1 MPILISSLSDFMIAR
16 DAMKT
21 YPFSLLTI
29 VLVLISVT
37 ETRAQET
44 AEISPEQLEFFENR
58 IRPVLVRECYECHSA
73 ESGKTRGG
81 LRLDTRDALL
91 LGGESGPSIVP
102 GHPED
107 SPFWDAITYNG
118 WEMPPR
124 GQLPDDVLADFK
136 RWIEM
141 GLPDPRIRES
151 ITVEST
157 IDLEAGRDH
166 WAFQKPLDQT
176 PPDVQDSDWAKS
188 TIDRYVLAKLEDN
201 GLEPAADAD
210 AATLLRRLSFDLIGL
225 PPSPDEVQSFLR
237 ATAKDRDAAIEA
249 KVDELLDSPR
259 FGERWGRHWM
269 DVARYAE
276 SCGNSTNNTYPH
288 AWRYR
293 DYVIDSFNDDTPYDR
308 FIAEQVAGDLLPVKT
323 DEQWQENL
331 IATGFLAIGTKNLVE
346 RNPRQVQAD
355 IIDEQI
361 DTVTKAFLGLT
372 VACARC
378 HDHKLDPIPTT
389 DYYAMAGIF
398 QSTNTYYGTAEG
410 ITNRNAS
417 DLLQLPIEDK
427 VPAGRKYSLDEIEDL
442 NERMRDV
449 RSQMAEAVRDRDNPS
464 QQQTVIRLR
473 AQIALIQGVL
483 SEIEDDGTPRTLAM
497 GVQESDSCQDAAVLV
512 RGDVETPAQRVPRG
526 FVQVLPHSSDF
537 SIPSD
542 SSGRMELAQWLTSP
556 ENPLT
561 ARVMVNRIWLHLFGE
576 GIVSTPNNWGL
587 TGQAPSHPELL
598 DHLAMEFAKDWSVK
612 SMIRDIVLSRTYQ
625 MSSRMDEANYEVDP
639 DNRMLWRTSPRQLD
653 AESMRDAILAIGGG
667 LNLER
672 PIGSPI
678 ARYGNNRI
686 GRTLD
691 ASLLDGLSD
700 RRSVYLPIVR
710 DAVPRSLALFDFA
723 DPSLSNAKRDVSNV
737 PTQAL
742 YLMNDEF
749 VLQNAEALG
758 RRLLDE
764 YKNTRDGV
772 AAAFLATYG
781 RPATDS
787 EIRSCVDFFQD
798 FVGPARR
805 RSSRFLQTQEL
816 AMTAFCQ
823 ALIASAEFR
832 CLN

>member
-1 MPILISSLSDFMIAR
+1 MLARVAMKPFVIPLLVTSLS
-16 DAMKT
+16 
-21 YPFSLLTI
+21 
-29 VLVLISVT
+29 VLST
-37 ETRAQET
+37 FESQGQET
-44 AEISPEQLEFFENR
+44 AGISPEQLEFFENR

-81 LRLDTRDALL
+81 LRLDTRDGLM
-91 LGGESGPSIVP
+91 LGGESGPSVVP

-107 SPFWDAITYNG
+107 SPFWDAVTYNG

-124 GQLPDDVLADFK
+124 GRLPDDVLADFK

-141 GLPDPRIRES
+141 GLRDPRVRES
-151 ITVEST
+151 ITVESKV
-157 IDLEAGRDH
+157 DLESGREH
-166 WAFQKPLDQT
+166 WAFQKPREQELPEVQHT
-176 PPDVQDSDWAKS
+176 QWPKSDVDVH
-188 TIDRYVLAKLEDN
+188 VLAKLEGK
-201 GLEPAADAD
+201 GLQPALDAD
-210 AATLLRRLSFDLIGL
+210 AATLLRRLSFDLTGL
-225 PPSPDEVQSFLR
+225 PPTPDEVQSFLR
-237 ATAKDRDAAIEA
+237 ATARDRDAAIES

-293 DYVIDSFNDDTPYDR
+293 DYVIDSFNADTPYDR

-323 DEQWQENL
+323 DEQWQRNL

-355 IIDEQI
+355 IVDEQI

-398 QSTNTYYGTAEG
+398 QSTDTYYGTAEG

-417 DLLQLPIEDK
+417 DLLQLPIADD
-427 VPAGRKYSLDEIEDL
+427 VAAGRVYSTDEIEDL
-442 NERMRDV
+442 NERMRDL
-449 RSQMAEAVRDRDNPS
+449 RSQMAEAVRDRENPS

-473 AQIALIQGVL
+473 AQVALIQGVL
-483 SEIEDDGTPRTLAM
+483 SEIDDDGTPRTLAM

-512 RGDVETPAQRVPRG
+512 RGEVETPAQRVPRG
-526 FVQVLPHSSDF
+526 FVQVLPHSADF
-537 SIPSD
+537 SIPAD
-542 SSGRMELAQWLTSP
+542 SSGRIELVQWMTST

-576 GIVSTPNNWGL
+576 GLVSTPNNWGM

-598 DHLAMEFAKDWSVK
+598 DHLAIEFARDWSVK
-612 SMIRDIVLSRTYQ
+612 SMIRTLVLSRTYQ
-625 MSSRMDEANYEVDP
+625 MSSRMNETNYEVDP
-639 DNRMLWRTSPRQLD
+639 DNRLLWRASPRQLD
-653 AESMRDAILAIGGG
+653 AESMRDAVLAIGGG

-672 PIGSPI
+672 PVGSPI

-691 ASLLDGLSD
+691 ASLLDGLND

-749 VLQNAEALG
+749 VLQNAEGLG
-758 RRLLDE
+758 RRLLKE
-764 YKNTRDGV
+764 HKNVRDSV
-772 AAAFLATYG
+772 SAAFLATYG

-787 EIRSCVDFFQD
+787 EIRSCVNFFQE
-798 FVGPARR
+798 FMGPAR
-805 RSSRFLQTQEL
+805 SKSNRFVQTQQL

>member
-1 MPILISSLSDFMIAR
+1 MIAR

-21 YPFSLLTI
+21 FAFSILALSLGLLAA
-29 VLVLISVT
+29 S
-37 ETRAQET
+37 ETPAQDSSKIT
-44 AEISPEQLEFFENR
+44 PEQLEFFENR

-141 GLPDPRIRES
+141 GLPDPRVRES
-151 ITVEST
+151 ITVET
-157 IDLEAGRDH
+157 EIDLESGRDH
-166 WAFQKPLDQT
+166 WAFHKPQPQGL
-176 PPDVQDSDWAKS
+176 PEVQRAAWAKS
-188 TIDRYVLAKLEDN
+188 DVDRFVLAKLEDN
-201 GLEPAADAD
+201 GLEPAEDAD
-210 AATLLRRLSFDLIGL
+210 AATLLRRLSFDLVGL
-225 PPSPDEVQSFLR
+225 PPTGAEVESFLR
-237 ATAKDRDAAIEA
+237 ATARDREAAIES
-249 KVDELLDSPR
+249 KVDELLNSPR
-259 FGERWGRHWM
+259 FGERWGRHWL

-308 FIAEQVAGDLLPVKT
+308 FIAEQIAGDLLPVKT

-346 RNPRQVQAD
+346 RNPRQVRAD

-361 DTVTKAFLGLT
+361 DTVSKAFLGLT

-378 HDHKLDPIPTT
+378 HDHKLDPIPTI
-389 DYYAMAGIF
+389 DYYAIAGIF
-398 QSTNTYYGTAEG
+398 QSTNTYYGTSEG

-417 DLLQLPIEDK
+417 DLLKLPIADK
-427 VPAGRKYSLDEIEDL
+427 VPAGRKYSPDEIEEL
-442 NERMRDV
+442 QERMSDL
-449 RSQMAEAVRDRDNPS
+449 RSEMMEVARDREDPS
-464 QQQTVIRLR
+464 QQQNAIRLR
-473 AQIALIQGVL
+473 AQIALIQGIL

-497 GVQESDSCQDAAVLV
+497 GVQEAEQFEDAFVYV

-526 FVQVLPHSSDF
+526 FIQILPHSAEI

-542 SSGRMELAQWLTSP
+542 SSGRLELAQWLTSP

-576 GIVSTPNNWGL
+576 GIVATPNNWGL
-587 TGQAPSHPELL
+587 TGQVPSHPELL
-598 DHLAMEFAKDWSVK
+598 DHLAIEFSKDWSVK
-612 SMIRDIVLSRTYQ
+612 SMIRELVLSRTYQ
-625 MSSRMDEANYEVDP
+625 MSSRMNDTHYEVDP
-639 DNRMLWRTSPRQLD
+639 DNRLLWRASPRQLD
-653 AESMRDAILAIGGG
+653 AEAMRDAILAIGGG

-678 ARYGNNRI
+678 AKYGNNRI

-691 ASLLDGLSD
+691 ASLLDGLND

-749 VLQNAEALG
+749 VLQNAESLG

-764 YKNTRDGV
+764 HRSIREGV

-787 EIRSCVDFFQD
+787 EIRSCVDFFQE
-798 FVGPARR
+798 FMGPARR
-805 RSSRFLQTQEL
+805 KSSRFVQTQQL

>member
-1 MPILISSLSDFMIAR
+1 MIAR
-16 DAMKT
+16 DAMKNFA
-21 YPFSLLTI
+21 FSMLALSLGLLGA
-29 VLVLISVT
+29 S
-37 ETRAQET
+37 ETPAQESSKIT
-44 AEISPEQLEFFENR
+44 PEQLEFFENR

-81 LRLDTRDALL
+81 LRLDTRDGLL
-91 LGGESGPSIVP
+91 LGGESGPSVVP

-107 SPFWDAITYNG
+107 SPFWDAVTYSG

-124 GQLPDDVLADFK
+124 GQLPDEVLADFK

-141 GLPDPRIRES
+141 DLPDPRVRES
-151 ITVEST
+151 ITVESK
-157 IDLEAGRDH
+157 IDIEAGREH
-166 WAFQKPLDQT
+166 WAFHKPT
-176 PPDVQDSDWAKS
+176 IQDLPEVKNADWAKS
-188 TIDRYVLAKLEDN
+188 NIDVHVLAKLEDN

-225 PPSPDEVQSFLR
+225 PPTPDEVQSFLR
-237 ATAKDRDAAIEA
+237 ATAKDRDAAIES

-308 FIAEQVAGDLLPVKT
+308 FIAEQIAGDLLPVKT

-361 DTVTKAFLGLT
+361 DTVSKAFLGLT

-410 ITNRNAS
+410 ITNRNSS
-417 DLLQLPIEDK
+417 DLLSLPIADE
-427 VPAGRKYSLDEIEDL
+427 VPAGRQYSTDEIDEFQ
-442 NERMRDV
+442 ERMNDL
-449 RSQMAEAVRDRDNPS
+449 RSQMMEATRDRDNPS

-483 SEIEDDGTPRTLAM
+483 SEVDDDGTPRSLAM
-497 GVQESDSCQDAAVLV
+497 GVQEADAFEDAVVYV

-526 FVQVLPHSSDF
+526 FVQVLPHSADV

-542 SSGRMELAQWLTSP
+542 SSGRLELAQWLTSP
-556 ENPLT
+556 DNPLT

-576 GIVSTPNNWGL
+576 GIVATPNNWGL

-598 DHLAMEFAKDWSVK
+598 DHLAIQFAKDWSVK
-612 SMIRDIVLSRTYQ
+612 SLIREIVLSRAYQ
-625 MSSRMDEANYEVDP
+625 MSSGMNDANYEVDP
-639 DNRMLWRTSPRQLD
+639 DNRLLWRASPRQLD
-653 AESMRDAILAIGGG
+653 AESMRDAILAVGGE

-691 ASLLDGLSD
+691 ASLLDGLND

-749 VLQNAEALG
+749 VLQSAEGLS
-758 RRLLDE
+758 RRLLKE
-764 YKNTRDGV
+764 HNNIRDGIS
-772 AAAFLATYG
+772 AAFLATYG
-781 RPATDS
+781 RPATDA
-787 EIRSCVDFFQD
+787 EIRSCVNFFQD
-798 FVGPARR
+798 FMGPAR
-805 RSSRFLQTQEL
+805 SKSNRFVQTQQL

-823 ALIASAEFR
+823 ALVASAEFR